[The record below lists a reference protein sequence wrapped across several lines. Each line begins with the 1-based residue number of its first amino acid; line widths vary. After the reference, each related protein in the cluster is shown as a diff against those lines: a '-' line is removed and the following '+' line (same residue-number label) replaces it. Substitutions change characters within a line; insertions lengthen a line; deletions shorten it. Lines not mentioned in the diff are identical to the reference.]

1 MNSDPYSWLQEG
13 LWASPGMQAARRA
26 ACMAGFS
33 HPFNPQLHQ
42 TIQLK
47 PLVHL
52 TLYFSFALWKQSK
65 RWNKIQNK
73 RAFGI
78 WASEHL
84 VAKSLNC
91 WGVTESQQQA
101 PRSPWAQ
108 APTKPHSQH
117 KVARRAIPY
126 SPKKVPEH
134 TQLPSPLILD
144 AHQELSTPTPH
155 GMKPLRGKAGCKP
168 ALCIMLAEA
177 LLLFPLWVI
186 FNFNYIWDAVGSVQ
200 ALLLPRFNCSSLL
213 FLQGGEKESLETKYL
228 HTHVH

>member
-1 MNSDPYSWLQEG
+1 MLQR
-13 LWASPGMQAARRA
+13 ASSRLHAPHGHKPQPSPTPNINWTEEPSPTVPRR
-26 ACMAGFS
+26 
-33 HPFNPQLHQ
+33 
-42 TIQLK
+42 
-47 PLVHL
+47 
-52 TLYFSFALWKQSK
+52 
-65 RWNKIQNK
+65 
-73 RAFGI
+73 
-78 WASEHL
+78 
-84 VAKSLNC
+84 SLS
-91 WGVTESQQQA
+91 T
-101 PRSPWAQ
+101 
-108 APTKPHSQH
+108 HSC
-117 KVARRAIPY
+117 
-126 SPKKVPEH
+126 
-134 TQLPSPLILD
+134 LPPLILD